1 MGEIDLLHLAQRLHP
16 LLGNV
21 AVTEHRPQDTGR
33 RSGIA
38 VGIGAAARRDFEC
51 AIHVARAIEQPHDHI
66 GRVDGS
72 LDVER
77 VFHPLRTGDLVAPF
91 LFDELPRGFPVGI
104 LLRPADRVRDA
115 LVIGTLGRNRFQ
127 GFGDD
132 IFDVVRDERQR
143 IHGRHVDAAVP
154 AVAVGHDVAD
164 AVAHFGGGIG
174 HTGRHES
181 REVGFDLEIEVV
193 GVRIILPVPAFGRFH
208 SVENIVTRRLIGMPQ
223 LVGGIGEGTGH
234 RVDGHVE
241 SVLVV
246 NLDEGQ
252 IHVDVVVQAGLVVVP
267 PFDIVVG
274 PRDLVLVGN
283 DRPVVLEF
291 GRAPVGAAE
300 SLSGPTALD
309 LVQQHFSGQRYGIG
323 RRAAATGH
331 QQHDGRQRRKH

>member
-1 MGEIDLLHLAQRLHP
+1 M
-16 LLGNV
+16 
-21 AVTEHRPQDTGR
+21 
-33 RSGIA
+33 
-38 VGIGAAARRDFEC
+38 
-51 AIHVARAIEQPHDHI
+51 
-66 GRVDGS
+66 
-72 LDVER
+72 
-77 VFHPLRTGDLVAPF
+77 
-91 LFDELPRGFPVGI
+91 
-104 LLRPADRVRDA
+104 
-115 LVIGTLGRNRFQ
+115 IGTLGRNRFQ

-164 AVAHFGGGIG
+164 AVAHFGGRIG

-193 GVRIILPVPAFGRFH
+193 GVRIILPVPAFGCFH

-291 GRAPVGAAE
+291 GRTPVGAAE

-323 RRAAATGH
+323 RRAAATGR
-331 QQHDGRQRRKH
+331 QQHDGRQRRKHRVFPVHFHIVVRFWLSVRFQQPFSRPHGPSRSGTTRGSTKTAISCPRSVAARKDNQPQPRDEEEEHHAQQRIDRAVGALELFPDEDAERPAPAHTISRHRPCRPRCS

>member
-1 MGEIDLLHLAQRLHP
+1 M
-16 LLGNV
+16 
-21 AVTEHRPQDTGR
+21 
-33 RSGIA
+33 
-38 VGIGAAARRDFEC
+38 
-51 AIHVARAIEQPHDHI
+51 
-66 GRVDGS
+66 
-72 LDVER
+72 
-77 VFHPLRTGDLVAPF
+77 
-91 LFDELPRGFPVGI
+91 
-104 LLRPADRVRDA
+104 
-115 LVIGTLGRNRFQ
+115 
-127 GFGDD
+127 
-132 IFDVVRDERQR
+132 
-143 IHGRHVDAAVP
+143 
-154 AVAVGHDVAD
+154 AD
-164 AVAHFGGGIG
+164 AVAHFGGRIG

-193 GVRIILPVPAFGRFH
+193 GVRIVLPVPAFGRFH

-252 IHVDVVVQAGLVVVP
+252 IHVDVVVQAGLVIVP

-300 SLSGPTALD
+300 VCPAQPPLILSSSTSLDSVTVSAVAPPQPVASSTTAAND
-309 LVQQHFSGQRYGIG
+309 ANIEFFQFIFIS
-323 RRAAATGH
+323 
-331 QQHDGRQRRKH
+331 